1 MMPLGSAEER
11 RQENLRLIRKLKLV
25 EKQVLKLTM
34 NCETNSRVKAGV
46 VRAARLEARITVS
59 EDGRDPEADRGA

>member
-1 MMPLGSAEER
+1 VMPLGSAEER

-46 VRAARLEARITVS
+46 VRAARLEARITVL